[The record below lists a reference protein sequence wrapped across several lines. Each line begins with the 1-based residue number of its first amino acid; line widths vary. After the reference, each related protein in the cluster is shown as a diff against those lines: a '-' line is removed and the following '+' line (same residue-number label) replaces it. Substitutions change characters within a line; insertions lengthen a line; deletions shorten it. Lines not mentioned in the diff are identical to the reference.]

1 MQRGSCQLCGLC
13 WGDGRQKKMKENSL
27 TSVTKFLK
35 YVLVF
40 RTLKMI
46 LQTITLSILMWYI
59 VHRMLWNIPNR
70 EGLGVNVV
78 F

>member
-1 MQRGSCQLCGLC
+1 MWVVLGG
-13 WGDGRQKKMKENSL
+13 WKTKKMKENSL

-70 EGLGVNVV
+70 EGQGALWLGA
-78 F
+78 

>member
-1 MQRGSCQLCGLC
+1 MGCVG
-13 WGDGRQKKMKENSL
+13 GMEDKKKMKENSL

-70 EGLGVNVV
+70 EGLGVDVV